1 MLVLDTDHIVEYQKG
16 TSAEAVRLKERLDGT
31 SEPYATTIVTVEE
44 IMRGWMAAVRR
55 TNDPHHQI
63 NAYRKLRQL
72 FRFFAVWNVLDW
84 DEAAADEFQ
93 RLRLMKTQ
101 VGTMDLKIASVVLAR
116 GGKLLSRNSSD
127 FERVP
132 GLVMEDWLS

>member
-1 MLVLDTDHIVEYQKG
+1 
-16 TSAEAVRLKERLDGT
+16 
-31 SEPYATTIVTVEE
+31 
-44 IMRGWMAAVRR
+44 MRGWMAAVRR
-55 TNDPHHQI
+55 MHDPYHPI
-63 NAYRKLRQL
+63 NGYTKLRQL

-84 DEAAADEFQ
+84 DEGAANQLQ

-127 FERVP
+127 FGRVP
-132 GLVMEDWLS
+132 GLVVEDWLS